1 MLHFYENGSIT
12 IFNFFLSTVFET
24 YQVCYTIFFITI
36 EFIFT
41 VNLKHIFCL
50 PKKPQRLFFSWLD
63 YQSLLNKL
71 SVLINYIVLGSLP
84 IIFLHPAVS
93 HVSHGPDFSGSS
105 SRVWV
110 QVLEVTLITVP
121 LLYQYF
127 SGWLHVHFH
136 PGVKLNDD
144 M

>member
-1 MLHFYENGSIT
+1 MSHFYENGSIT

-24 YQVCYTIFFITI
+24 YQVYYIILSITI
-36 EFIFT
+36 EFIF
-41 VNLKHIFCL
+41 KHIFCL
-50 PKKPQRLFFSWLD
+50 PKKPQRLFFSWFD

-93 HVSHGPDFSGSS
+93 HVFHGPDFSGSS

-110 QVLEVTLITVP
+110 QVLEVTV
-121 LLYQYF
+121 
-127 SGWLHVHFH
+127 
-136 PGVKLNDD
+136 
-144 M
+144 